1 MTLGVADPQTSLFD
15 VVIIGDG
22 PFPPKTKQVISEQ
35 SLGGRV
41 NFLGFAESE
50 DEVRDAL
57 AEACVG
63 LTPYLP
69 APDSLTYYADPG
81 NVKQYLAAGVP
92 VCVANVPPIPPA
104 SIIQG
109 CAVVVESSGEGVAE
123 GIRTMLSD
131 PETLSARRNACYESI
146 EDFTWDRVFTRVLGD
161 LSASFSP
168 ETMDV

>member
-1 MTLGVADPQTSLFD
+1 M
-15 VVIIGDG
+15 
-22 PFPPKTKQVISEQ
+22 
-35 SLGGRV
+35 
-41 NFLGFAESE
+41 NFLGFVESE

-69 APDSLTYYADPG
+69 APDSFTFYADPG

-92 VCVANVPPIPPA
+92 VCVTNVPPIPPA
-104 SIIQG
+104 LIIQG

-123 GIRTMLSD
+123 RIRTMSSD
-131 PETLSARRNACYESI
+131 PEVLSARRNACYESI

-161 LSASFSP
+161 LSATFSP